1 MVAAAASLPAV
12 RPVLA
17 APRCGS
23 DQPWVLVQ
31 VRGDDWSTADRA
43 VVLADL
49 QRTLA
54 TQGIDACL
62 GEAHPS
68 TPALATLAIDVSPGS
83 KGTVDIE
90 VSDAVTH
97 KRVRRDIDL
106 IRIPPDGRAAAIA
119 IEADELLRA
128 SWAEIALDTA
138 RARAAVPRQEVVRT
152 VSQAL
157 TPAPSRRGS
166 TLGARAVSEHY
177 FGGTTLLGADAFG
190 HWPLAPRIDLE
201 IALGGRVSPRAA
213 ATHGR
218 VRAVAAGAGLGLSW
232 RLAESQRRASL
243 DGGAALSASWLEFRA
258 DPAPGAESSPYA
270 SLMVVGR
277 LRLVG
282 RIAVGDRLHLTAGLE
297 GGAALRG
304 VEATDAGQIV
314 ASANGV
320 ELGALLGLEVP

>member
-1 MVAAAASLPAV
+1 MTVVATGLLAV

-17 APRCGS
+17 DPRRGR

-31 VRGDDWSTADRA
+31 MRGDEWNAADRA

-49 QRTLA
+49 RRTLA

-62 GEAHPS
+62 RDAHPS
-68 TPALATLAIDVSPGS
+68 TPALAMLAIDVSPGS
-83 KGTVDIE
+83 EGSVDIE

-106 IRIPPDGRAAAIA
+106 TRIPPDGRAAAIA

-128 SWAEIALDTA
+128 RWAEIALDTA

-152 VSQAL
+152 VGQAL
-157 TPAPSRRGS
+157 TPAPGPRAS
-166 TLGARAVSEHY
+166 TLGGRAAAEHY

-190 HWPLAPRIDLE
+190 RWPLGPRIGLE
-201 IALGGRVSPRAA
+201 IALGGRVSPSSAA
-213 ATHGR
+213 PHGR

-232 RLAESQRRASL
+232 RLAGQPRASL
-243 DGGAALSASWLEFRA
+243 DGGAVLSASWLEFRA
-258 DPAPGAESSPYA
+258 DPSPGAESSPYA
-270 SLMVVGR
+270 SLIVVGR

-282 RIAVGDRLHLTAGLE
+282 RVAVGDRLHLTAGLE

-304 VEATDAGQIV
+304 VEATDAGQLV
-314 ASANGV
+314 GSANGV
-320 ELGALLGLEVP
+320 ELGALLGLEAP